1 MLCCICCPW
10 GQGRARV
17 RAHMAGVPPCTASG
31 AAMALLWSPL
41 PSCKTPS
48 TSTGD
53 PYPLLALLPSTPFGG
68 SGSVPH
74 YRASPLPCA
83 ALPCPAL
90 PCPALPLL
98 STISIWTKTHCLI
111 LLHSIDAACSALL
124 SSTPAASPPFHILD
138 RRNMKAAGSSFPQV
152 A

>member
-1 MLCCICCPW
+1 MLCCICYPW

-17 RAHMAGVPPCTASG
+17 RAPMAGVPPCTASG

-53 PYPLLALLPSTPFGG
+53 PLHPACFASLTPIESGLAFLNC
-68 SGSVPH
+68 
-74 YRASPLPCA
+74 ANPLPCP

-90 PCPALPLL
+90 PCPALPCPAPPLL
-98 STISIWTKTHCLI
+98 CTSSIWTDTHCVVV
-111 LLHSIDAACSALL
+111 LHSIEAACSALL
-124 SSTPAASPPFHILD
+124 STTPAATSPSTFLTS
-138 RRNMKAAGSSFPQV
+138 AT
-152 A
+152 